1 MFLIYNEYRPDRES
15 EPPSASWDSR
25 EDFFEACEEAKRAAH
40 NSAMIIRVADQWGER
55 IVDFRPNGTSVF
67 LR

>member
-1 MFLIYNEYRPDRES
+1 MFLIYNQYRPAHES

-25 EDFFEACEEAKRAAH
+25 ADFFAACEEAKRAAH
-40 NSAMIIRVADQWGER
+40 NSAMIIRVTDEWGVR
-55 IVDFRPNGTSVF
+55 IVDFRPDGTSVF